1 MKQLARKFR
10 PLTLVPPSAD
20 FLEPSEKPPEA
31 SLEDHFEGWLNSV
44 APTVLSVGDLTE
56 KATATPQANRPLTSV
71 DILRVHR
78 ATVRESHDHRLWPP
92 DVVEKLMA
100 TKIISRGR

>member
-10 PLTLVPPSAD
+10 PLSLVPPSAD
-20 FLEPSEKPPEA
+20 SHESSEQPA
-31 SLEDHFEGWLNSV
+31 HDSLEDHFEGWLNSV
-44 APTVLSVGDLTE
+44 APTVLSVGNLTQ
-56 KATATPQANRPLTSV
+56 KATATPHAHRPLTSV

-78 ATVRESHDHRLWPP
+78 ATVRESREHRHWPP

-100 TKIISRGR
+100 TKIITRKR

>member
-10 PLTLVPPSAD
+10 PLSLVPPSAD
-20 FLEPSEKPPEA
+20 SNELSERPTQD
-31 SLEDHFEGWLNSV
+31 SLEDHFEGWLSSV
-44 APTVLSVGDLTE
+44 APTVLSVGKLTQ
-56 KATATPQANRPLTSV
+56 KPAAPLHGDRPLTSV

-78 ATVRESHDHRLWPP
+78 ATVRESHDHRHWPA

-100 TKIISRGR
+100 AKIITRRR